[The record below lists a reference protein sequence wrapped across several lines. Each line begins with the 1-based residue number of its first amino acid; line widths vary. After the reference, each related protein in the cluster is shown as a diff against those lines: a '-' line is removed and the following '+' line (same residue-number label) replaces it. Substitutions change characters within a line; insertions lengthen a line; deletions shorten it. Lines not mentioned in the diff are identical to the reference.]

1 MPTPFADPRSLAM
14 MICACSL
21 ACAAHA
27 EGFPTDVEV
36 LGEVTAVFDGSE
48 RHWLTFHMPA
58 EGTREATATAYWSGF
73 DTSVLP
79 EQPGIGDLG
88 VDLDT
93 LSADER
99 AMIEMMQAQMA
110 QIQSSVMDDLAAEV
124 SISLQAHD
132 PENPAL
138 LTEGVLILAPAG
150 FNLRPEDWADLLGQP
165 IEAEITYV
173 EESTGGLPSILY
185 TSDARGDGELIF
197 DTLSFDSPFGRA
209 TGQFSSTLCR
219 VEMQGMQI
227 TEDPDDCR
235 AIDGR
240 FDTELM
246 ADGA

>member
-1 MPTPFADPRSLAM
+1 MPNLILNPRTLAIL
-14 MICACSL
+14 ICACVFTG
-21 ACAAHA
+21 AAHS

-48 RHWLTFHMPA
+48 RQWLTFHSPA
-58 EGTREATATAYWSGF
+58 DTAREAMATAYWSGF

-79 EQPGIGDLG
+79 DQPGFDDLG
-88 VDLDT
+88 VDPDT
-93 LSADER
+93 LSDEER

-110 QIQSSVMDDLAAEV
+110 QIQSSVLDDLAAEV
-124 SISLQAHD
+124 SITVQAHD

-150 FNLRPEDWADLLGQP
+150 FNLTPEDWTDLLGQP
-165 IEAEITYV
+165 VEADITYV
-173 EESTGGLPSILY
+173 EESTGGLPSVLY
-185 TSDARGDGELIF
+185 SSDARGDGELIF
-197 DTLSFDSPFGRA
+197 DVLSFDSPFGRA
-209 TGQFSSTLCR
+209 TGRFSSTLCR